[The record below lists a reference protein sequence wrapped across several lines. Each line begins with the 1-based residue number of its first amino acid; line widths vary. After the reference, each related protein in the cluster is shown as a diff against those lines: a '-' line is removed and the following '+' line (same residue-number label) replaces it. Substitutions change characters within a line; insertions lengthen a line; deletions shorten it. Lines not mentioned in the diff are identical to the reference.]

1 MDPLS
6 SVLKIPGLGR
16 ITGITIPKVGPLADI
31 PAVIKDVAEV
41 GILHPI
47 RPDKLGRVLLE
58 LRRWGTSPAAG
69 VAAAAIERG
78 DDPGLTDDLGSLSF
92 VELTE
97 RSNRLANALR
107 DEGVQPGDGIAIMCR
122 NHRW

>member
-6 SVLKIPGLGR
+6 SVRKIPGLGR
-16 ITGITIPKVGPLADI
+16 ITGITIPKVGALADI

-58 LRRWGTSPAAG
+58 LRRWGASPAAG
-69 VAAAAIERG
+69 IAAAAIERG
-78 DDPGLTDDLGSLSF
+78 DDPGLIDELGILSF
-92 VELTE
+92 NELNE
-97 RSNRLANALR
+97 RSNRLANSLR
-107 DEGVQPGDGIAIMCR
+107 EDGVNAGDGVAIMCR
-122 NHRW
+122 HHR